1 MADNL
6 SVAMT
11 RTLLVTCAVLFAFSQ
26 QVNGACMPPPP
37 PCEALAQ
44 SQVVFYGEV
53 LEVTSRPHFVGAS
66 VALLSV
72 RFNVLRAFKGV
83 EQGPFL
89 ETFYYG
95 SEGGRFEPRMRYLVY
110 AIRNP
115 GTFLIVGCTRSQ
127 WLAANNSEAIRL
139 AEMSELEMCPKTK

>member
-1 MADNL
+1 
-6 SVAMT
+6 
-11 RTLLVTCAVLFAFSQ
+11 
-26 QVNGACMPPPP
+26 MPPPP

-53 LEVTSRPHFVGAS
+53 LEVRSRPHFVGAS

-83 EQGPFL
+83 AQGPFL

-95 SEGGRFEPRMRYLVY
+95 SEGVRFEQKGRYLVY
-110 AIRNP
+110 AIRKS

-127 WLAANNSEAIRL
+127 WLAANSEAIRL
-139 AEMSELEMCPKTK
+139 AELSELEMCPQTQ